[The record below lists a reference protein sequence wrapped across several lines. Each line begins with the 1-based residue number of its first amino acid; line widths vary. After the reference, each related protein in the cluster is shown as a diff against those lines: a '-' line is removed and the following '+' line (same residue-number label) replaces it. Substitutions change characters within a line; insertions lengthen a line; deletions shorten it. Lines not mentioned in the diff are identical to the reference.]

1 MTKITEQDR
10 SLMIKHLRSL
20 STLSMKANIKH
31 HTVLDKNA
39 THTND
44 LIKFM
49 KDDKAKIERLE
60 RVVDMKQR
68 EVDDLNK
75 QNTDLLWD
83 LSKLQFKMG
92 KMEQEKENNE
102 KKKAQYEKIAEKFY
116 SNKSV
121 DN

>member
-1 MTKITEQDR
+1 MSKITDQDR
-10 SLMIKHLRSL
+10 KEMVQHLRTINKGAINANAKHSKNIQKQIDL
-20 STLSMKANIKH
+20 TTTLVKYMGW
-31 HTVLDKNA
+31 
-39 THTND
+39 
-44 LIKFM
+44 
-49 KDDKAKIERLE
+49 DKAKIERLE

-83 LSKLQFKMG
+83 LSKLQFEMG
-92 KMEQEKENNE
+92 KIKQEHENNE

-116 SNKSV
+116 SDNSV